1 MKGSKRICALVLVLV
16 LLAGLTACQKDPAV
30 QTTGGT
36 ETAAPAGSETAA
48 PQPSETEPAFTYT
61 DFVDQLKLDERSS
74 TLKQTVTVKTYVD
87 GDTTHFHVP
96 ESVAEGGVLKARYLA
111 VNTPESTGK
120 VEEWGKTASKFTR
133 EKLSTAAAILVESD
147 DGSWNVDST
156 GGRYLVWVWYK
167 PSADADWRNLNVELL
182 QNGLAIAS
190 SSANNRYGSICTA
203 AIAQAK
209 TMKLAIYSG
218 EKDPDFYYG
227 DARELT
233 LKELR
238 LHAADFNGDKV
249 AFEGVVTRNYNNSIY
264 VEDLD
269 PETGLYF
276 GMTVYLGYGLSGEG
290 LEILSVGNRA
300 RIVGTVS
307 YYEAGGTYQVS
318 GLTYRAMKPNDPGNI
333 QKISEGNEPAYV
345 PTEPSVFDGNFT
357 ITDDEGNSQIYRY
370 AELVMDT
377 SISMQGLRVVSFET
391 TTKEDSSSYGAITL
405 MCVGQDGTAVQLRTA
420 VLRHEDGSLVTGDE
434 YKGHTVDVQG
444 IVAYFN
450 GSYQIKLFTLSDITV
465 VN

>member
-1 MKGSKRICALVLVLV
+1 MKGSKFFTLLLALI

-30 QTTGGT
+30 PTGGQESTAPAVT
-36 ETAAPAGSETAA
+36 ETEAA
-48 PQPSETEPAFTYT
+48 QPSQTESAFVYT
-61 DFVDQLKLDERSS
+61 DYVGQLKLDERSS

-87 GDTTHFHVP
+87 GDTTHFFVP
-96 ESVAEGGVLKARYLA
+96 ESVAENGVLKARYLA

-120 VEEWGKTASKFTR
+120 VEEWGKTASNFTR
-133 EKLSTAAAILVESD
+133 SKLSTAAAILVESD
-147 DGSWNVDST
+147 DGNWNVDST
-156 GGRYLVWVWYK
+156 GGRWLVWVWYK
-167 PSADADWRNLNVELL
+167 PTADADWRNLNVELL

-227 DARELT
+227 DAREIT

-238 LHAADFNGDKV
+238 LKAADFNGDKV

-290 LEILSVGNRA
+290 LEILNVGNRA

-333 QKISEGNEPAYV
+333 QKISEGNAAAYV
-345 PTEPSVFDGNFT
+345 PTDPATFNGRFT
-357 ITDDEGNSQIYRY
+357 IVDEDGTSQVYNY

-391 TTKEDSSSYGAITL
+391 TTKEDSSSYGAMTL
-405 MCVGQDGTAVQLRTA
+405 MCVGEDGTAVQLRTSP
-420 VLRHEDGSLVTGDE
+420 LRHEDGSLVTGSE
-434 YKGHTVDVQG
+434 YKGHTLDVQG
-444 IVAYFN
+444 IVGVFN
-450 GSYQIKLFTLSDITV
+450 GNYQIKLFTLNDITI

>member
-1 MKGSKRICALVLVLV
+1 MKGSKRFYALVLALI
-16 LLAGLTACQKDPAV
+16 LLAGLTACQKDPAA
-30 QTTGGT
+30 QTGGT
-36 ETAAPAGSETAA
+36 ETTPAAGATTEAA
-48 PQPSETEPAFTYT
+48 LQPSETEPAFVYT
-61 DFVDQLKLDERSS
+61 DYVGQLKLDERSA
-74 TLKQTVTVKTYVD
+74 TIKQQVTVKQYVD

-96 ESVAEGGVLKARYLA
+96 ESVMEGGILKARYLA

-120 VEEWGKTASKFTR
+120 VEEWGKTASNFTK
-133 EKLSTAAAILVESD
+133 EKLSTAAAILIESD
-147 DGSWNVDST
+147 DGKWNADST
-156 GGRYLVWVWYK
+156 GGRFLVWVWYK
-167 PSADADWRNLNVELL
+167 PSANADWRNLNVELL

-190 SSANNRYGSICTA
+190 SSANNRYGSTCTA

-218 EKDPDFYYG
+218 GKDPDFYYG

-249 AFEGVVTRNYNNSIY
+249 AFEGVITRNYNNSIW
-264 VEDLD
+264 VEDFD

-276 GMTVYLGYGLSGEG
+276 GMTVYLGFGLSGDA
-290 LEILSVGNRA
+290 LEILNVGNRA

-318 GLTYRAMKPNDPGNI
+318 GLTYRAMKPKDPSNI
-333 QKISEGNEPAYV
+333 QKISEGNPAAYV
-345 PTEPSVFDGNFT
+345 PTDPATFAGRFT
-357 ITDDEGNSQIYRY
+357 IVDDDGNSQVYNY
-370 AELVMDT
+370 GELVMDT

-391 TTKEDSSSYGAITL
+391 TTKEDSSSYGAMTL
-405 MCVGQDGTAVQLRTA
+405 MCVGQDGTAVQLRTSP
-420 VLRHEDGSLVTGDE
+420 LRHEDGTLVTGNE
-434 YKGHTVDVQG
+434 YKGHTVDIQG
-444 IVAYFN
+444 IVGVFN
-450 GSYQIKLFTLSDITV
+450 SDYQIKIFTLNDITI